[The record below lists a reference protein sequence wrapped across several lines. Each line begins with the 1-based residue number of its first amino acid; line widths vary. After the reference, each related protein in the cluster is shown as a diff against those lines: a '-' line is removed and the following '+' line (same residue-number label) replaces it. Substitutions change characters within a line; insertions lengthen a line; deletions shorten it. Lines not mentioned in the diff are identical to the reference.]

1 MSKRI
6 GVLLVFAEGVDR
18 ALAQAAV
25 DKLVREKL
33 VDEERFGAQVQ
44 SFDPEKEGSPVWY
57 IP

>member
-6 GVLLVFAEGVDR
+6 GVVLVFAEGVDR

-25 DKLVREKL
+25 DKLVREQL
-33 VDEERFGAQVQ
+33 VDAARFGADVQ
-44 SFDPEKEGSPVWY
+44 SFDLEHGAPVWY